1 MTLAN
6 QSGHQVLTEG
16 LGGKTRLQ
24 VMQET
29 HPELA
34 AKMELLQKRL
44 MGLRATANR
53 IGGKQAEAIDNF
65 AQSPLDPADLAT
77 LQADLN
83 PMVGADAVGR
93 RGPNFGK
100 DFKQLRA
107 EVAEAKA
114 AVAALR
120 PAWEVANLK
129 PYAFVQEGIYRY
141 FPVEE
146 ADQVKNLLKK
156 SESPILR
163 FIDDVRA
170 TAFGGDLS
178 PISIQGATSWLSDP
192 IGASRAFAS
201 QGKGGFTQAGML
213 ADMKANPES
222 WQRFTAATG
231 INPLGGVD
239 LEFATGFIGK
249 IPKVGENWVKW
260 NEVLYRPITRL
271 RSEEHT
277 S

>member
-6 QSGHQVLTEG
+6 QSGHKVLTEG

-24 VMQET
+24 VIQET

-44 MGLRATANR
+44 TSVRATANR

-65 AQSPLDPADLAT
+65 AQSPLDPEDLAT
-77 LQADLN
+77 LQTRLN

-93 RGPNFGK
+93 KGPNFGK
-100 DFKQLRA
+100 DFAALKK
-107 EVAEAKA
+107 EVAQAKA
-114 AVAALR
+114 EIAALH

-129 PYAFVQEGIYRY
+129 PYVFVQDGIYRY
-141 FPVEE
+141 FPAKE
-146 ADQVKNLLKK
+146 ADQVTELLKK
-156 SESPILR
+156 SQSRIVR

-192 IGASRAFAS
+192 IGTSRFVA
-201 QGKGGFTQAGML
+201 QGKGGPTQAGML

-249 IPKVGENWVKW
+249 IPKAGKGCQ
-260 NEVLYRPITRL
+260 L
-271 RSEEHT
+271 SGFAFM